1 MNAQTLPEDFTR
13 RLPPV
18 NDRMLTTW
26 FLAALVHAIVILGV
40 SFSLPDRGA
49 EKDAA
54 PSIEVVLTSDQTPRL
69 KNNPR
74 AEYLGQRSQRGSGNT
89 RSRERAMVPRSSRTR
104 AERLGAAD
112 GSGQAAQ
119 MPGADGGMTR
129 VLASTGPSAQILYFA
144 RPKQPNQ
151 PAQIP
156 ELLQDRPDLGVAPT
170 QDDDALR
177 LRGESH
183 GELWITAD
191 TRESD
196 VAVYLD
202 AWRRKVEHV
211 GTMNFPNAA
220 RRQGLSGTPVVE
232 VAIAAS
238 GKLTTARI
246 RRSSGHAEIDQAAL
260 DILRLASPFDPFP
273 KALGAAHDS
282 IRFAYEWQFLKGEA
296 QGSSVSPM
304 ESTPNGPPNGAPN
317 GPPNGAKP

>member
-1 MNAQTLPEDFTR
+1 VNAQALPDTFTR
-13 RLPPV
+13 QLPPV

-26 FLAALVHAIVILGV
+26 FLAALVHAIIILGV
-40 SFSLPDRGA
+40 SFSLPDRGPS
-49 EKDAA
+49 KDAA
-54 PSIEVVLTSDQTPRL
+54 PSIEVVLTSEQTPRL
-69 KNNPR
+69 KSNPH
-74 AEYLGQRSQRGSGNT
+74 AQYLGQRSQRGSGNT
-89 RSRERAMVPRSSRTR
+89 RSRERASVPRSSRTR
-104 AERLGAAD
+104 AERLGALD
-112 GSGQAAQ
+112 GSGDAAQ
-119 MPGADGGMTR
+119 MPGANGGATR
-129 VLASTGPSAQILYFA
+129 LLASVGPSAQILYFA

-170 QDDDALR
+170 QDDEALR

-202 AWRRKVEHV
+202 GWRRKVEHV
-211 GTMNFPNAA
+211 GTLNFPNAA
-220 RRQGLSGTPVVE
+220 RRQGLSGTPIVE

-238 GKLTTARI
+238 GKLISASI
-246 RRSSGHAEIDQAAL
+246 RRTSGHSELDQAAL

-282 IRFAYEWQFLKGEA
+282 IRFAYEWQFLKGES
-296 QGSSVSPM
+296 QGASVSPV
-304 ESTPNGPPNGAPN
+304 EDTPVKTPP
-317 GPPNGAKP
+317 